1 LFPSEPLCRCLLPSY
16 MPMVLRCFVADEI
29 SLSLDN
35 PLGRIV
41 LTQSEAC
48 RFKKEHTDRHQ
59 QTLENRAIHNDPNCN
74 SNVV

>member
-1 LFPSEPLCRCLLPSY
+1 
-16 MPMVLRCFVADEI
+16 MPMVFRCSVADEI

-35 PLGRIV
+35 PLGRIF

-59 QTLENRAIHNDPNCN
+59 QALENRAIHNELNCS
-74 SNVV
+74 SNVVSQQVRSG